1 MEWFNLMEDVLIP
14 ICVCCVLPISIVLI
28 VFIYRNRALAQKTE
42 VIKLAIEKGAKI
54 DPDTLMDALS
64 GRNSKSK
71 TVMSRLLN
79 RLTWGILL
87 LLTGLVSGIV
97 LLCQGPDAMPD
108 SKYVVVSIV
117 SLSVGVALLV
127 SYFVGRKMLGKE
139 VAAEEDKQT
148 DNE

>member
-64 GRNSKSK
+64 GRNSKSR

-87 LLTGLVSGIV
+87 LLTGIVSGIV

>member
-87 LLTGLVSGIV
+87 LLTGIVSGIV
-97 LLCQGPDAMPD
+97 LLCQGADAMPD
-108 SKYVVVSIV
+108 SKYVVVSVV
-117 SLSVGVALLV
+117 SLSAGVALLV

-139 VAAEEDKQT
+139 IDAEEGK
-148 DNE
+148 

>member
-64 GRNSKSK
+64 GRHSKSK

-87 LLTGLVSGIV
+87 LLTGIVSGIV

>member
-54 DPDTLMDALS
+54 DQDTLMDALS

-87 LLTGLVSGIV
+87 LLTGIVSGIV
-97 LLCQGPDAMPD
+97 LLCQGLDAMPD

>member
-71 TVMSRLLN
+71 PVMSRLLN

-87 LLTGLVSGIV
+87 LLTGIVSGIV

>member
-1 MEWFNLMEDVLIP
+1 MEDVLIP

-87 LLTGLVSGIV
+87 LLTGIVSGIV

>member
-64 GRNSKSK
+64 GRNSKSR

-87 LLTGLVSGIV
+87 LLTGIVSGIV

-117 SLSVGVALLV
+117 SSSVGVALLV

>member
-87 LLTGLVSGIV
+87 LLTGIVSGIV
-97 LLCQGPDAMPD
+97 LLCQGSDAMPD
-108 SKYVVVSIV
+108 SKYVVVSVV

-139 VAAEEDKQT
+139 VAAEEGKRT

>member
-1 MEWFNLMEDVLIP
+1 
-14 ICVCCVLPISIVLI
+14 
-28 VFIYRNRALAQKTE
+28 
-42 VIKLAIEKGAKI
+42 
-54 DPDTLMDALS
+54 
-64 GRNSKSK
+64 
-71 TVMSRLLN
+71 MSRLLN

-87 LLTGLVSGIV
+87 LLTGIVSGIV

>member
-87 LLTGLVSGIV
+87 LLTGIVSGIV

-117 SLSVGVALLV
+117 SLSVGVALFV

>member
-54 DPDTLMDALS
+54 DPDTLMAALS
-64 GRNSKSK
+64 GRNSKSR

-87 LLTGLVSGIV
+87 LLTGIVSGIV

>member
-87 LLTGLVSGIV
+87 LLTGIVSGIV

-139 VAAEEDKQT
+139 VAAEEDTQT

>member
-64 GRNSKSK
+64 GRSSKSK

-87 LLTGLVSGIV
+87 LLTGIVSGIV

>member
-1 MEWFNLMEDVLIP
+1 MMEDVLIP

-87 LLTGLVSGIV
+87 LLTGIVSGIV

>member
-87 LLTGLVSGIV
+87 LLTGIVSGIV

>member
-87 LLTGLVSGIV
+87 LLTGIVSGIV

-127 SYFVGRKMLGKE
+127 SYFVGRKMLRKE

>member
-79 RLTWGILL
+79 RLTWSILL
-87 LLTGLVSGIV
+87 LLTGIVSGIV

>member
-87 LLTGLVSGIV
+87 LLTGIVSGIV
-97 LLCQGPDAMPD
+97 LLCQGPDAIPD

>member
-87 LLTGLVSGIV
+87 LLTGIVSGIV

-117 SLSVGVALLV
+117 SLSVGIALLV

>member
-28 VFIYRNRALAQKTE
+28 VFIYRNRALAQKAE

-87 LLTGLVSGIV
+87 LLTGIVSGIV

>member
-87 LLTGLVSGIV
+87 LLTGIVSGVV
-97 LLCQGPDAMPD
+97 LLCRGADAVLD

-117 SLSVGVALLV
+117 SFSVGVALLV

-139 VAAEEDKQT
+139 IDAEEGKRT

>member
-87 LLTGLVSGIV
+87 LLTGIVSGIV

-108 SKYVVVSIV
+108 SKYVVVSVV

>member
-1 MEWFNLMEDVLIP
+1 
-14 ICVCCVLPISIVLI
+14 
-28 VFIYRNRALAQKTE
+28 
-42 VIKLAIEKGAKI
+42 
-54 DPDTLMDALS
+54 
-64 GRNSKSK
+64 
-71 TVMSRLLN
+71 
-79 RLTWGILL
+79 
-87 LLTGLVSGIV
+87 
-97 LLCQGPDAMPD
+97 MPD

>member
-42 VIKLAIEKGAKI
+42 VIKLAIEKGAQI
-54 DPDTLMDALS
+54 DPDVLMDALS
-64 GRNSKSK
+64 GRNSKSR
-71 TVMSRLLN
+71 TVKSRLLN

-87 LLTGLVSGIV
+87 LLTGIVSGIV
-97 LLCQGPDAMPD
+97 LLCQGSDAMPD

>member
-87 LLTGLVSGIV
+87 LLTGIVSGIV

-108 SKYVVVSIV
+108 SKYVVVSIA

>member
-1 MEWFNLMEDVLIP
+1 MEWFNLMEDALIP

-87 LLTGLVSGIV
+87 LLTGIVSGIV

>member
-1 MEWFNLMEDVLIP
+1 MEWFNLMEEVLIP

-87 LLTGLVSGIV
+87 LLTGIVSGIV

>member
-64 GRNSKSK
+64 GRNAKSK

-87 LLTGLVSGIV
+87 LLTGIVSGIV

>member
-14 ICVCCVLPISIVLI
+14 ICVCCVLPVSIVLI

-87 LLTGLVSGIV
+87 LLTGIVSGIV